1 MNASKVERR
10 LRLYVVAL
18 FVATGVLLLAAAALD
33 VPLEPRLPVQTLP
46 VLLVALVAAEILRV
60 RFRGRSY
67 NDALTLFEAVLAPLI
82 FSFPTPIVVAT
93 VGVAQIVTALI
104 RRSELIKGSF
114 NTAQWMF
121 AAAVGSMVAEQ
132 LGVSQ
137 GLTLSSLASLVIALL
152 VVSVVNMLATLVVRA
167 IAEGQSAATAVK
179 SLAPV
184 IVSVGLGWL
193 VNLLFGLL
201 FVLAAAG
208 HPAATV
214 LFPVPLI
221 LLNQVY
227 RGYTAAQ
234 ADGRRLAGLH
244 AAAQVLSEPLYPLDA
259 INAYLDEVRESF
271 DARGAVLILR
281 REDGLFETYIS
292 ASVSSD
298 GVDGDGAEIR
308 TDRPAS
314 PAEQMLAAREEPI
327 RVKGSDT
334 GPLVKALAKE
344 GWRDCSCAPLID
356 DHQQLGVLAVFDQ
369 TGFEGTDTAELA
381 VLEALAR
388 ETAHTLARGRLFESV
403 VEQERKLAQI
413 VSTTSDGIFT
423 LADTGELLT
432 WNNACANI
440 TGYTEQ
446 ELLGRRDLMRTL
458 AARTATGKPVDFAN
472 WVTVPSLPR
481 EVLISTAVGAQ
492 RRLSCSANTATDVDG
507 VRSLVVVA
515 RDITPADEYEELR
528 EQFGQLVE
536 VQAAQRLVVDHL
548 QQAVAPEPPGID
560 GADIA
565 VAYVASDPA
574 SPTGG
579 DLFDWHALPN
589 GDLHVAVVDVLG
601 HGVTATKDALTVVHT
616 LRFVAIE
623 GTDLQDVV
631 GRADELLC
639 AQDTELVATVVV
651 ARYNPE
657 TGELKVVSGGHPPAL
672 VVGPGGEVRQLSAT
686 GGAIGWPGVG
696 SDNVAT
702 TFLGVHDSMVLYT
715 DGLIEARKDIIE
727 GMDSLTKVAAEVCH
741 MPAQQYADELVRRAL
756 AGADRRDD
764 TLALVLRRTR
774 KSVVADSKRWHLDPG
789 AHENFRQARKELESW
804 LRAHSVEADDIVLV
818 AAELIA
824 NASSAA
830 RTEVV
835 MTAQVGAGHVIIEV
849 SDDGEGTN
857 HLEDLGRRLPGND
870 SERGRGLYL
879 VRALSQEVSVMSTTE
894 GTLVRSQIAAR
905 GITAASKR
913 LHGERR
919 SY

>member
-1 MNASKVERR
+1 MDASKVERR
-10 LRLYVVAL
+10 LRLYVGAL
-18 FVATGVLLLAAAALD
+18 FVATAVIVLVSITSGVT
-33 VPLEPRLPVQTLP
+33 LEPRLPGQTLP
-46 VLLVALVAAEILRV
+46 VLLVALVAAEIMRV
-60 RFRGRSY
+60 RFRGKAY

-93 VGVAQIVTALI
+93 VGVAQIITALI
-104 RRSELIKGSF
+104 RRSDPIKGSF

-121 AAAVGSMVAEQ
+121 AAAVGSLVAEQ

-137 GLTLSSLASLVIALL
+137 GLTLGSLASLVIALL
-152 VVSVVNMLATLVVRA
+152 VVSVVNVLATLVVRA
-167 IAEGQSAATAVK
+167 ITEGQSAATAVK

-184 IVSVGLGWL
+184 IVSVGLGWI

-221 LLNQVY
+221 LLYQVY

-244 AAAQVLSEPLYPLDA
+244 DAAQVLSEPLHPLDA
-259 INAYLDEVRESF
+259 INSYLDEVRASF
-271 DARGAVLILR
+271 DSRAAVLVLR

-292 ASVSSD
+292 DTAPA
-298 GVDGDGAEIR
+298 GDTGAAEPPA
-308 TDRPAS
+308 DRPAS
-314 PAEQMLAAREEPI
+314 PVERLLAELEEPVRI
-327 RVKGSDT
+327 KASDT
-334 GPLVKALAKE
+334 GHLVEALSKE

-423 LADTGELLT
+423 LADNGELLT
-432 WNNACANI
+432 WNAACVNI
-440 TGYTEQ
+440 TGYTEKD
-446 ELLGRRDLMRTL
+446 LLGRRDLMRTL
-458 AARTATGKPVDFAN
+458 VARTASGKPVDFAN
-472 WVTVPSLPR
+472 WVTVSSLPR
-481 EVLISTAVGAQ
+481 EVLITTAAGAQ

-515 RDITPADEYEELR
+515 RDITPAEEYEELR
-528 EQFGQLVE
+528 EQFSQLVE

-548 QQAVAPEPPGID
+548 QQAVAPEPPGIE

-589 GDLHVAVVDVLG
+589 GELHVAVIDVLG

-616 LRFVAIE
+616 LRFVTLE
-623 GTDLQDVV
+623 GTPLQDVV
-631 GRADELLC
+631 GRADELLS
-639 AQDTELVATVVV
+639 AQDTDLVATVVV

-657 TGELKVVSGGHPPAL
+657 TGELRVVSGGHPPAL

-702 TFLGVHDSMVLYT
+702 TTLGVHDSMVLYT

-727 GMDSLTKVAAEVCH
+727 GMDSLTKVAAEVSH

-774 KSVVADSKRWHLDPG
+774 KAVVAETRRWRLDPG
-789 AHENFRQARKELESW
+789 ARESFRQARKELESW
-804 LRAHSVEADDIVLV
+804 LRAHSVEADDVVLV

-830 RTEVV
+830 RSEVV
-835 MTAQVGAGHVIIEV
+835 LVAQMGAGHVIVEV

-857 HLEDLGRRLPGND
+857 HLEDLGRRLPGHD

-879 VRALSQEVSVMSTTE
+879 VRALSEDVSVMSTDE
-894 GTLVRSQIAAR
+894 GTLVRCQITAR

-913 LHGERR
+913 LHDQRR
-919 SY
+919 PY